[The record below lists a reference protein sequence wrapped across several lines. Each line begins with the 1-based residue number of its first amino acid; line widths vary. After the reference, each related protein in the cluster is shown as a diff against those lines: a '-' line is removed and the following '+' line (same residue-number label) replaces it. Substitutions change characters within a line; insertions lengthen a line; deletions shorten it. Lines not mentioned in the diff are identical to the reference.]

1 MNEEFD
7 INYVSN
13 SLVQY
18 LEQVLYPGN
27 TIKLSLDIQLPALLF
42 GNFAAFGMTI
52 IDTGS
57 FLGERMLHGVVN
69 VEIVKTAECNNV
81 LGLHIDVRGSDP
93 GYRSRATR
101 LMPDIIKIQQEAEVL
116 LKSLPLPTSFSV
128 GMEYLQFSFDTS
140 FLHNPRDIQIP
151 PRPFSGKSVLLADD
165 NELNAMVYASFLEEW
180 GCAVTTVV
188 NGIEA
193 VAAIRSAPFDLV
205 LMDIHMPALSGN
217 SAIRQIR
224 EFNTTVPIIALTASA
239 LPGDIILSISAGAN
253 DFLQKPVSSAQLN
266 QFLKKYM

>member
-27 TIKLSLDIQLPALLF
+27 TIKLSLDIQLPSLLL

-52 IDTGS
+52 IETGT
-57 FLGERMLHGVVN
+57 FLGERLSNGVITI
-69 VEIVKTAECNNV
+69 EIIKTTELTNN
-81 LGLHIDVRGSDP
+81 LSLHIDVRGSDP
-93 GYRSRATR
+93 GYRSKATR

-116 LKSLPLPTSFSV
+116 LKSLPLKTSFSV
-128 GMEYLQFSFDTS
+128 GTEYLQFSFETS
-140 FLHNPRDIQIP
+140 FLHNPTGNQIAA
-151 PRPFSGKSVLLADD
+151 RPFSGKSVLLADD

-180 GCAVTTVV
+180 GCEVTTVV

-193 VAAIRSAPFDLV
+193 VAAARRAHYDLV
-205 LMDIHMPALSGN
+205 LMDIHMPALCGN
-217 SAIRQIR
+217 NAIRQIR

-239 LPGDIILSISAGAN
+239 LQGDITASLIAGAN
-253 DFLQKPVSSAQLN
+253 DFLQKPVSNVQLN
-266 QFLKKYM
+266 QFLKKYI